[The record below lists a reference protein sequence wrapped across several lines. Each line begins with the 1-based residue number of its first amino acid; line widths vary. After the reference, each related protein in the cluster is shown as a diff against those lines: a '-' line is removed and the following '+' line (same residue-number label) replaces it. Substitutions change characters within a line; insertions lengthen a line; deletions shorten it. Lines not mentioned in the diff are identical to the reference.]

1 MPAGFLFTA
10 PRSAVLKLESQTCHD
25 IEGCLRVVVR
35 KITPHISIG
44 CIGSVAQVSELHKPN
59 QALHIAAVPS
69 VRSTCVNHM
78 ISG

>member
-1 MPAGFLFTA
+1 MPAGFLFHG
-10 PRSAVLKLESQTCHD
+10 SWLCVLKLESQTCHD
-25 IEGCLRVVVR
+25 IEGRLRVVVR

-69 VRSTCVNHM
+69 VRSTCVDNV
-78 ISG
+78 ISR